1 MTKKKKKLGY
11 SQYENLLANAH
22 QKLDFLASK
31 YQELQ
36 TYFIGY
42 VEFHGENI
50 AFHDWM
56 EARIN
61 EMEAETGKN
70 NKVMEEQT
78 KESLIKSD
86 GA

>member
-1 MTKKKKKLGY
+1 MSKNKKKLVY

-22 QKLDFLASK
+22 QKLDFLADK

-50 AFHDWM
+50 EFHDWM
-56 EARIN
+56 EKRIK
-61 EMEAETGKN
+61 EVREQAEKDA
-70 NKVMEEQT
+70 KEEPV
-78 KESLIKSD
+78 KEEENVLENQQ
-86 GA
+86 